1 MGDGWPLKNQN
12 WKQITVVHSGCGSC
26 SPQMPSVHWLPA
38 TTGRVANLVAS
49 IHWSH
54 TTAPS
59 WDIAQQARHTP
70 RKIEPGTKRRIP
82 LEIGSKLTREK
93 TTEGQVPLPVNSVNH
108 PKFDCS
114 NCTRPSRMCFWSCY
128 CMGTLYIGG
137 HNQKSLVCHKTQSFS
152 NISFIYIYI
161 HLMNKDI
168 QKWARYNMM

>member
-152 NISFIYIYI
+152 NISFIYIYSS
-161 HLMNKDI
+161 DE
-168 QKWARYNMM
+168 QRYSKMGKI